1 MLARLRRTIHITN
14 RIFTCGSG
22 QCLVIK
28 RHFEANPMDNP
39 EKRICGARNRQG
51 KPCQKPPMR
60 GKNRCLSHGGKTP
73 KGKHTGN
80 LVHGLY
86 TKRLTDEEK
95 EAFDSLELGSVDYAL
110 RMAHLILMRSVN
122 KHFEMTA
129 NERATALEL
138 VEKRIMEEEGS
149 MSVLRRPDT
158 LAIIDRY
165 MGRIGHLE
173 KVRLEI
179 LAAAKDAGEGIDDK
193 ARDLVETLREMKA
206 LELEQPARD
215 RDDE

>member
-1 MLARLRRTIHITN
+1 MNEPLNRR
-14 RIFTCGSG
+14 
-22 QCLVIK
+22 
-28 RHFEANPMDNP
+28 
-39 EKRICGARNRQG
+39 CGAKNRQG
-51 KPCQKPPMR
+51 EPCKLAPMI
-60 GKNRCLSHGGKTP
+60 GKTRCRLHGGKTP
-73 KGKHTGN
+73 KGGIGN
-80 LVHGLY
+80 PVHGMY
-86 TKRLTDEEK
+86 TSRLTDEEK
-95 EAFDSLELGSVDYAL
+95 TVFDSLELGSVDYAL
-110 RMAHLILMRSVN
+110 RMANLILMRSVN
-122 KHFEMTA
+122 RHLQLTA
-129 NERATALEL
+129 NEPVTALEI

-215 RDDE
+215 RDE